1 MATTMRIQNKQ
12 VSLTVEQKARA
23 LTVFSDHPDLREN
36 ELGVSSGSN
45 PTNAYAVRH
54 DGKHAIYCPCR
65 SVGRCAHKVAVTW
78 FLEAQRRASYV
89 ELFHPNGE
97 E

>member
-1 MATTMRIQNKQ
+1 MTTTMRIQNKQ
-12 VSLTVEQKARA
+12 VSLTIEQKAH
-23 LTVFSDHPDLREN
+23 LLHVFSDHPGLREN
-36 ELGVSSGSN
+36 ELAVTSGSQVN
-45 PTNAYAVRH
+45 TAYAVRH

-65 SVGRCAHKVAVTW
+65 SVGRCAHKLAVDW
-78 FLEAQRRASYV
+78 KLEADRRMAYV